1 MERHK
6 APVYRSKAG
15 RGGHQRQ
22 ADGLDKSDAQSMAHS
37 YEDYLTDLEVKN
49 FSPCTVNNRRLALI
63 AFLRWCQERDIYRP
77 QDITRPILESY
88 QRWMYR
94 HRKTNGNPL
103 GFTTQR
109 GRLVAIKDYFRWLC
123 RQNVILHNPASE
135 LEMPRSEK
143 KLPKGTLSA
152 AEIERILSVPDITQ
166 PLGVRDRA
174 ILETLYSTGIRRIEV
189 VRLQLGDLNVE
200 RRVLMIRQGKG
211 KKDRVVPIG
220 ERALAWIGKYLS
232 DVRPEML
239 LDPREQALFLSGYGD
254 SAMSADYL
262 SRLVSQYV
270 RSAGITHGGCHL
282 FRHSCATLMLENGAD
297 IRFIQQMLG
306 HANLSTT
313 QIYTEVSIQQLQRI
327 HAMTHPAARHLP
339 SEPNTGTLES

>member
-1 MERHK
+1 MSH
-6 APVYRSKAG
+6 RSRTQPPTWRSIAG
-15 RGGHQRQ
+15 RGGHERQ
-22 ADGLDKSDAQSMAHS
+22 ADGLDKSDPASMARS
-37 YEDYLTDLEVKN
+37 YEEYLTGLEVRN
-49 FSPCTVNNRRLALI
+49 FSPLTVNNRRLSLI
-63 AFLRWCQERDIYRP
+63 AFLRWCQERDLYRP
-77 QDITRPILESY
+77 QDVTRPILESY
-88 QRWMYR
+88 QRAMHR
-94 HRKTNGNPL
+94 HRKANGNPL

-152 AEIERILSVPDITQ
+152 VEIERIIAAPDVTQ
-166 PLGVRDRA
+166 PLGIRDRA
-174 ILETLYSTGIRRIEV
+174 ILETLYSSGIRRIEV
-189 VRLQLGDLNVE
+189 VRLALGDLNIE

-211 KKDRVVPIG
+211 KKDRVAPIG
-220 ERALAWIGKYLS
+220 ERALQWVTKYLA

-270 RSAGITHGGCHL
+270 RAAGIAHGGCHL

-327 HAMTHPAARHLP
+327 HAMTHPAEKALP
-339 SEPNTGTLES
+339 VRPAPGE

>member
-1 MERHK
+1 MAR
-6 APVYRSKAG
+6 RSHNQPPAWRDTAR
-15 RGGHQRQ
+15 RGGNERQ
-22 ADGLDKSDAQSMAHS
+22 TDGLSKSDPHGMGRS
-37 YEDYLTDLEVKN
+37 YEAYLDHLAVHN
-49 FSPCTVNNRRLALI
+49 YAPHTVTNRRLALI
-63 AFLRWCQERDIYRP
+63 AFLRWCQERDLYRP
-77 QDITRPILESY
+77 QDISRPILESY
-88 QRWMYR
+88 QRWMHH
-94 HRKTNGNPL
+94 HRKANGNPL

-123 RQNVILHNPASE
+123 RQNLILHNPASE
-135 LEMPRSEK
+135 LEMPRGEK
-143 KLPKGTLSA
+143 KLPQGTLTA
-152 AEIERILSVPDITQ
+152 TEIERILATPDITQ
-166 PLGVRDRA
+166 PLGIRDRA
-174 ILETLYSTGIRRIEV
+174 ILETLYSSAIRRIEV
-189 VRLQLGDLNVE
+189 VRLQLGDLYVE
-200 RRVLMIRQGKG
+200 RRVLMVRQGKG

-220 ERALAWIGKYLS
+220 ERALAWIGKYLA

-270 RSAGITHGGCHL
+270 RAAGIPHGSCHL

-313 QIYTEVSIQQLQRI
+313 QIYTEVSIAQLQRI
-327 HAMTHPAARHLP
+327 HAMTHPAEKPADP
-339 SEPNTGTLES
+339 SK

>member
-1 MERHK
+1 MTRRSHSRPPSYRGK
-6 APVYRSKAG
+6 AA
-15 RGGHQRQ
+15 RGGHERQ
-22 ADGLDKSDAQSMAHS
+22 ADGLDRSDPASMAAS
-37 YEDYLTDLEVKN
+37 YPDYLAALEVRN
-49 FSPCTVNNRRLALI
+49 YSPLTVNNRRLALI
-63 AFLRWCQERDIYRP
+63 AFIRWCQERDLRRA
-77 QDITRPILESY
+77 QDVTRPILESY
-88 QRWMYR
+88 QRAMHR
-94 HRKTNGNPL
+94 HRKANGNPL
-103 GFTTQR
+103 GFTTQC

-135 LEMPRSEK
+135 LEMPRSER
-143 KLPKGTLSA
+143 KLPRGTLSA
-152 AEIERILSVPDITQ
+152 TEIERILAVPDITQ
-166 PLGVRDRA
+166 PLGLRDRA
-174 ILETLYSTGIRRIEV
+174 ILETLYSSGIRRIEV
-189 VRLQLGDLNVE
+189 VRLELGDLNIE

-220 ERALAWIGKYLS
+220 ERALVWIGKYLG

-270 RSAGITHGGCHL
+270 RRAGIAHGGCHL
-282 FRHSCATLMLENGAD
+282 FRHSCATLMLEGGAD

-327 HAMTHPAARHLP
+327 HAMSHPAGKP
-339 SEPNTGTLES
+339 PEPPTPAK